1 MHFLWQYLYPQQ
13 REFLLHIAQIL
24 VDFGW
29 QGYLV
34 GGGVRDLYRAYTQ
47 NQIITLTDIDLV
59 LDQAP
64 PHALTQLI
72 SPIQTLRPGAIVQPH
87 PKFLTCDLRWSDLAL
102 DIALARQETN
112 PHPPAPPNPG
122 MGHPVPSRWGQI
134 TEQ

>member
-59 LDQAP
+59 LDHAP
-64 PHALTQLI
+64 PHI
-72 SPIQTLRPGAIVQPH
+72 SHL
-87 PKFLTCDLRWSDLAL
+87 
-102 DIALARQETN
+102 
-112 PHPPAPPNPG
+112 
-122 MGHPVPSRWGQI
+122 
-134 TEQ
+134 